1 MKSYSVKTLSE
12 AMGGD
17 LIAGRNDLIVE
28 SGVST
33 DTRSLT
39 PGALYF
45 ALSGDTFDGHQF
57 LEEAVSK
64 GAAGLVVS
72 SSNLGLLEAGKVP
85 LIKVEDTLIA
95 LQKLAKWYRS
105 CLLYTSPSPRDR
117 QKCRM
122 PSSA

>member
-17 LIAGRNDLIVE
+17 LIAGRNDLMVE

-45 ALSGDTFDGHQF
+45 ALSGDTFD
-57 LEEAVSK
+57 
-64 GAAGLVVS
+64 
-72 SSNLGLLEAGKVP
+72 
-85 LIKVEDTLIA
+85 
-95 LQKLAKWYRS
+95 
-105 CLLYTSPSPRDR
+105 
-117 QKCRM
+117 
-122 PSSA
+122 

>member
-17 LIAGRNDLIVE
+17 LIAGRNDLMVE

-45 ALSGDTFDGHQF
+45 AP
-57 LEEAVSK
+57 VSYTHLTLPTSD
-64 GAAGLVVS
+64 LV
-72 SSNLGLLEAGKVP
+72 
-85 LIKVEDTLIA
+85 
-95 LQKLAKWYRS
+95 
-105 CLLYTSPSPRDR
+105 
-117 QKCRM
+117 
-122 PSSA
+122 